1 MNDRSLEKFNTKIRT
16 IENLLNQVDKLDDD
30 YNSLSGLVD
39 TIVFE

>member
-39 TIVFE
+39 AIVFE